1 MAQLTSWSPIFCR
14 ILRCFATKEMSA
26 QPGIRTPDLLHVK
39 PVCYHYAT
47 ATSCNIELKV
57 GSLNHL
63 KYSLVS
69 TFLSEINK
77 AISYFIYLFKTLSI
91 YLLFANI
98 ILQRRRRIVCFW
110 KEINTIGST
119 CQQVLDTLATDH
131 YYFPWRLVYFEKCQ
145 NKVAPNVSTKDDVG
159 YYVWQNIQG
168 FLFEKLYIY
177 FTLFWVHFVTWDE
190 QFSGDSEK
198 GKWCLVTGQK
208 KHVW

>member
-69 TFLSEINK
+69 NFLSEINK
-77 AISYFIYLFKTLSI
+77 AISYFIYLLNTLVVA
-91 YLLFANI
+91 ANGQI
-98 ILQRRRRIVCFW
+98 SRTNQIRRHLKYICQCSKLIEFFIFRNKSNKSNRI
-110 KEINTIGST
+110 
-119 CQQVLDTLATDH
+119 
-131 YYFPWRLVYFEKCQ
+131 
-145 NKVAPNVSTKDDVG
+145 
-159 YYVWQNIQG
+159 
-168 FLFEKLYIY
+168 
-177 FTLFWVHFVTWDE
+177 
-190 QFSGDSEK
+190 
-198 GKWCLVTGQK
+198 
-208 KHVW
+208 

>member
-69 TFLSEINK
+69 NFLSEINK
-77 AISYFIYLFKTLSI
+77 AISYFIYLLNTLMGLCKSI
-91 YLLFANI
+91 SDFSSFLKMSTNKLRVLKMNGKLLLNKSRVI
-98 ILQRRRRIVCFW
+98 SCVKCEPRQGKSRESVSL
-110 KEINTIGST
+110 
-119 CQQVLDTLATDH
+119 LA
-131 YYFPWRLVYFEKCQ
+131 
-145 NKVAPNVSTKDDVG
+145 
-159 YYVWQNIQG
+159 
-168 FLFEKLYIY
+168 
-177 FTLFWVHFVTWDE
+177 
-190 QFSGDSEK
+190 
-198 GKWCLVTGQK
+198 
-208 KHVW
+208 

>member
-69 TFLSEINK
+69 NFLSEINK
-77 AISYFIYLFKTLSI
+77 AISYFIYLDNTLGVEHLPNSGDKI
-91 YLLFANI
+91 RLKSLHSKYLLH
-98 ILQRRRRIVCFW
+98 IVAYLF
-110 KEINTIGST
+110 
-119 CQQVLDTLATDH
+119 
-131 YYFPWRLVYFEKCQ
+131 
-145 NKVAPNVSTKDDVG
+145 TKSR
-159 YYVWQNIQG
+159 
-168 FLFEKLYIY
+168 FK
-177 FTLFWVHFVTWDE
+177 DE
-190 QFSGDSEK
+190 VK
-198 GKWCLVTGQK
+198 
-208 KHVW
+208 